1 MKASDWV
8 KSHRRHVSG
17 SILLAALVL
26 PALWFILA
34 YAGLPRL
41 WSHHE
46 HKKGKAFGDAVAYT
60 AQDIPGDPINL
71 KIEGPGPAIEAA
83 LQHAGWVK
91 AENVSLA
98 SGLKIGVSVI
108 FFQPY
113 PNAPVSPLFFDD
125 RKQTFAYQHDEGRSA
140 DRRHHVRF
148 WEVAPDHWV
157 ASATFDRGV
166 GISLF
171 TMQITH
177 HIGPDVDQERD
188 TIARI
193 LGNGRALSLA
203 PLPGAAQGGL
213 RRNGGGDKYLTDGKI
228 AQIDLTGGRPR

>member
-1 MKASDWV
+1 MRTTEWIKKHPRPV
-8 KSHRRHVSG
+8 G
-17 SILLAALVL
+17 GYILIALLVL
-26 PALWFILA
+26 PALWFLLA

-46 HKKGKAFGDAVAYT
+46 HKKGKALGDAVAYT

-71 KIEGPGPAIEAA
+71 TIDGSGAAIEAA
-83 LQHAGWVK
+83 MQRAGWVK

-113 PNAPVSPLFFDD
+113 PDAPVSPLFFDD
-125 RKQTFAYQHDEGRSA
+125 KKQIFSYQHDEGRSA
-140 DRRHHVRF
+140 DKRHHVRF
-148 WEVAPDHWV
+148 WEVMPNHWV

-166 GISLF
+166 GISLY

-177 HIGPDVDQERD
+177 HIGPNVDQERD

-193 LGNGRALSLA
+193 LQNGAQPVVSA
-203 PLPGAAQGGL
+203 LPGAGQGGL
-213 RRNGGGDKYLTDGKI
+213 RRNGGGDKYITDGKV
-228 AQIDLTGGRPR
+228 ARVDMTHAHA